1 MTNDNKQR
9 LILISDLWGIA
20 DADWI
25 IHYTSI
31 LENHFDLQFYDSCDL
46 GNIDKANFT
55 ADDLH
60 HQFING
66 GTEKA
71 VSNLLLN
78 EKGLINVLAFSI
90 GGTIAWKAA
99 LSGLQINHFFAVSST
114 RLRYE
119 IQKPVG
125 IIKLFYGENDDYKPD
140 ENWFSTMK
148 IKPGIYQNEDHEF
161 YRNKEIAVEIFEMFL
176 RSKQ

>member
-55 ADDLH
+55 ADHLH
-60 HQFING
+60 YQFING
-66 GTEKA
+66 GIEKA

-99 LSGLQINHFFAVSST
+99 LSGLQIDQFFAISSI

-125 IIKLFYGENDDYKPD
+125 VIKLFYGENDDYKPD

-148 IKPGIYQNEDHEF
+148 IKPGNYKNEDHEF
-161 YRNKEIAVEIFEMFL
+161 YRNKEIAVEICEMFL